1 LLVTRTLVTGA
12 AGFTGRY
19 LTRLLAANGH
29 EVHGLVHNQS
39 NDSPTDT
46 TFMHFA
52 DLTDYHATFRVVDD
66 VRPHHV
72 VHLAGI
78 AFVAHGDIAEMYC
91 ANVIGARQLLHTLAA
106 LPEPPRSVVMAS
118 SANVY
123 GNARAGILD
132 ESMLPSPVND
142 YGVSKVASEYVAK
155 LYRDR
160 LPIIV
165 TRPFNYTG
173 RGQSTSFVI
182 PKIIEHARRRQT
194 TIELGSLDVERDF
207 SDVRFVADVYARLLV
222 APAAIGKTFNLCSG
236 SAVSLSEVLERVTR
250 LSGHQFDVRVNPELV
265 RTNEVRTL
273 LGSSANL
280 AAAIGPLEPI
290 PLDETLAW
298 MLEPE

>member
-1 LLVTRTLVTGA
+1 MTRTLVTGA

-19 LTRLLAANGH
+19 LVSLLAKLGH
-29 EVHGLVHNQS
+29 EVHGVVHHVPEEPI
-39 NDSPTDT
+39 DSISAV
-46 TFMHFA
+46 HVA
-52 DLTDYHATFRVVDD
+52 DLASQQAIARVVDE

-78 AFVAHGDIAEMYC
+78 AFVAHGDIAEMYR
-91 ANVIGARQLLHTLAA
+91 ANVVGARQLLHSLAA
-106 LPEPPRSVVMAS
+106 LSEPPRSVVMAS

-155 LYRDR
+155 LYRDQ

-207 SDVRFVADVYARLLV
+207 SDVRTVVEVYARLLD
-222 APAAIGKTFNLCSG
+222 APAAIGQTFNICSG
-236 SAVSLSEVLERVTR
+236 IAVSLGEVLERVTR
-250 LSGHQFDVRVNPELV
+250 LSGHRFEVRVNPDLV
-265 RTNEVRTL
+265 RANEVRTL

-280 AAAIGPLEPI
+280 TAAIGPLQPI
-290 PLDETLAW
+290 PLDQTLAW